1 MVANHVR
8 PGTGSG
14 KIRCIP
20 INFQT
25 AKKGSAVHIV
35 LTRKKIV

>member
-1 MVANHVR
+1 MVAKHFR
-8 PGTGSG
+8 PGTGSE
-14 KIRCIP
+14 KIRCTSIT
-20 INFQT
+20 FQT